1 MTLRVREIGFG
12 KAAEPFID
20 VQWTVYR
27 GDRHWTPTLRR
38 VQRERLDPAKTPFL
52 RYGEAQLFVAERDGR
67 AVGRISA
74 QVNPLHDEK
83 WGERAGFFGFFDCTD
98 DDEAAAALFAA
109 AEGWLRARGAAFA
122 RGPLSFTINQ
132 EAGCLVEGFG
142 TPPMIAMPHGRE
154 WFPRLIEANGYGK
167 VKDLYAYRYPV
178 ASALEERRERAYRLI
193 HEHPRVRV
201 RPFEK
206 QNLRRDVRLA
216 VEIFNEAWREN
227 WGSLPITEEEADAL
241 AADLVQFADP
251 ELTAMVEIDGEAAAM
266 VIAIPNLNWAARD
279 LDGKLFPL
287 GWAKLLWR
295 LRRGAPNGRVM
306 LLGVRPQFRT
316 REFAHLG
323 VMLTAEVH
331 VRGRAGGYEWAEL
344 GWVLEDNRLLNHA
357 LARTEAEVYK
367 TYRIYEKTLVP

>member
-122 RGPLSFTINQ
+122 RGAAVVHDQSGGGLS
-132 EAGCLVEGFG
+132 GGGV
-142 TPPMIAMPHGRE
+142 
-154 WFPRLIEANGYGK
+154 
-167 VKDLYAYRYPV
+167 RY
-178 ASALEERRERAYRLI
+178 
-193 HEHPRVRV
+193 
-201 RPFEK
+201 
-206 QNLRRDVRLA
+206 
-216 VEIFNEAWREN
+216 
-227 WGSLPITEEEADAL
+227 
-241 AADLVQFADP
+241 AADDC
-251 ELTAMVEIDGEAAAM
+251 D
-266 VIAIPNLNWAARD
+266 AARA
-279 LDGKLFPL
+279 GVVS
-287 GWAKLLWR
+287 
-295 LRRGAPNGRVM
+295 AP
-306 LLGVRPQFRT
+306 
-316 REFAHLG
+316 
-323 VMLTAEVH
+323 
-331 VRGRAGGYEWAEL
+331 
-344 GWVLEDNRLLNHA
+344 D
-357 LARTEAEVYK
+357 
-367 TYRIYEKTLVP
+367 